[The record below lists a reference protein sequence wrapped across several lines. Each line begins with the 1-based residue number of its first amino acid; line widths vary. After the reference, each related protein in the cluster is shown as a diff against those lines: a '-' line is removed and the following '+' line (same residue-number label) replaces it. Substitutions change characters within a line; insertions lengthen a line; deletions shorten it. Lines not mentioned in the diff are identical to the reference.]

1 MKKLELK
8 FVDSIT
14 KVGKAD
20 WNDLSGIDNPFT
32 RYEFLHALEQ
42 AGCTSEATGWKPQHI
57 ALYAVEG
64 NNVEGNKKT
73 LEAIMPLYEKNNS
86 YGEYVFDWSWANAYQ
101 SYGFDYYPKFVS
113 SVPFTPSV
121 GSRLFVREQEN
132 RPELTQFI
140 YDKVT
145 EKAESIGASSW
156 HILFPTPAENK
167 GFEQVGISSRIGSQF
182 HWHNKD
188 YENFEGFLNTLS
200 SRKRKSIRKERQR
213 VKEQNIHFK
222 ITEGAEI
229 SDQQW
234 DNFIRFYEN
243 TYRVRGMQGYLND
256 RFFQTLSITMPE
268 QLFMITAMQEDRE
281 IAAALFFKNT
291 DKLFGR
297 YWGSAQDYQYLH
309 FETCYYQGQEYCIEQ
324 GLKSFDSG
332 AQGEHKIQRGF
343 EPIITHSNHWI
354 ANGSFKE
361 AISKFLD
368 EEKGYVENYVQQAR
382 KLLPYKQN

>member
-1 MKKLELK
+1 
-8 FVDSIT
+8 
-14 KVGKAD
+14 
-20 WNDLSGIDNPFT
+20 
-32 RYEFLHALEQ
+32 
-42 AGCTSEATGWKPQHI
+42 
-57 ALYAVEG
+57 
-64 NNVEGNKKT
+64 
-73 LEAIMPLYEKNNS
+73 
-86 YGEYVFDWSWANAYQ
+86 
-101 SYGFDYYPKFVS
+101 
-113 SVPFTPSV
+113 
-121 GSRLFVREQEN
+121 
-132 RPELTQFI
+132 
-140 YDKVT
+140 VT

>member
-1 MKKLELK
+1 MKKLELE

-14 KVGKAD
+14 EIGKVD
-20 WNDLSGIDNPFT
+20 WNGISGTENPFI

-42 AGCTSEATGWKPQHI
+42 AGCTSETTGWQPQHI
-57 ALYAVEG
+57 ALYA
-64 NNVEGNKKT
+64 VEGNKKT

-101 SYGFDYYPKFVS
+101 NYGFDYYPKFVS

-121 GSRLFVREQEN
+121 GSRLFVREQET
-132 RPELTQFI
+132 RFEVTQFI

-145 EKAESIGASSW
+145 EKAESIGVSSW
-156 HILFPTPAENK
+156 HILFPAPVENK
-167 GFEQVGISSRIGSQF
+167 EFEQVGVSSRIGSQF
-182 HWHNKD
+182 HWYNKG
-188 YENFEGFLNTLS
+188 YENFDDFLNALS

-229 SDQQW
+229 SEQQW
-234 DNFIRFYEN
+234 KSFIRFYEN
-243 TYRVRGMQGYLND
+243 TYRVRGTQGYLND
-256 RFFQTLSITMPE
+256 RFFQTLSITMPG
-268 QLFMITAMQEDRE
+268 QLFMITAIKEDRE
-281 IAAALFFKNT
+281 IAAALFFKNK

-297 YWGSAQDYQYLH
+297 YWGSDQDYQYLH
-309 FETCYYQGQEYCIEQ
+309 FETCYYQGQEYCIKQ

-354 ANGSFKE
+354 ANGSFRE
-361 AISKFLD
+361 AIRKFLD
-368 EEKGYVENYVQQAR
+368 EEKGYVENYIQQAR
-382 KLLPYKQN
+382 KLLPYKQS